1 MCPFYEYYRIFVSEE
16 TVLLLLLL
24 LLFYKKSEADN
35 TLVTNV
41 RVGS

>member
-24 LLFYKKSEADN
+24 LFYKKSEADN
-35 TLVTNV
+35 TLVTKV